1 MLPELDRAR
10 YAHGMSRPYRGQ
22 AAEARSAD
30 RRARLIQAGAD
41 LVGTQGVAA
50 MTMRAVCREAE
61 LSQKFFYES
70 FTDTDDLLREVY
82 RSTFEHA
89 RQVIYAA
96 ADPDADLPTRT
107 RAGVGAAA
115 QLVEEDPRICRIL
128 LVEPIA
134 DLRLRHFVRD
144 AVGAMTGLTAPTGRA
159 GTVAAARV
167 KMQYATVFGAII
179 SLFIEWTEGNLGS
192 DHDVFVDHVS
202 AMLLSS
208 PLFDNAVQ
216 AVPSTGQPART
227 PRISLSS

>member
-1 MLPELDRAR
+1 
-10 YAHGMSRPYRGQ
+10 MSRPYRGQ

-61 LSQKFFYES
+61 LSQKFFYET

-96 ADPDADLPTRT
+96 ADPDADLPTRI

-144 AVGAMTGLTAPTGRA
+144 AVGAMTGLTAPTDRA

-202 AMLLSS
+202 GMLLSS

-227 PRISLSS
+227 PRISRSS

>member
-1 MLPELDRAR
+1 
-10 YAHGMSRPYRGQ
+10 MSRPYRGQ

-144 AVGAMTGLTAPTGRA
+144 AVGAMTGLTAPTDRA
-159 GTVAAARV
+159 GTAAAARV

-192 DHDVFVDHVS
+192 DHDTFVDHVS

-227 PRISLSS
+227 PRISRSS